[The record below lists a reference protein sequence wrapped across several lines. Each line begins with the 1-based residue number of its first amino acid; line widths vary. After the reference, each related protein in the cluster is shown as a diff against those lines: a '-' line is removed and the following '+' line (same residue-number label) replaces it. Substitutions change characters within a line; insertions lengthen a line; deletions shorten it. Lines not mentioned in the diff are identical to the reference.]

1 MWSGPKTDPPSD
13 TSESVPMPRRSLRT
27 RQPILLPCCLCCR
40 VNGGPAACVAQ
51 RKSNGL
57 LVPCAPRNRTASSHS
72 QLTLPSMFPPVT
84 RGKKLAKKYPF
95 SFEACDHASALSSI
109 SELRRLQ
116 KQGGL
121 IITSLSVAGFYPTP
135 LSGRFGTN
143 SREPE

>member
-1 MWSGPKTDPPSD
+1 
-13 TSESVPMPRRSLRT
+13 MPRRSLRT
-27 RQPILLPCCLCCR
+27 RQPILFPCCLSCR
-40 VNGGPAACVAQ
+40 VNGGAAACVRN
-51 RKSNGL
+51 RKLNAL

-84 RGKKLAKKYPF
+84 RGKKLEKKYPF
-95 SFEACDHASALSSI
+95 SFEVSEHGLALSSI

-121 IITSLSVAGFYPTP
+121 TITFLSVAGFYPTP